1 MRFVEV
7 EVDAGPAHEDGL
19 SLRFKRADDAPPRA
33 VTWVQYESEQGLEG
47 RWRLHAA
54 HAPDADHELGVTA
67 VLVEDSSDGAVWLLA
82 GGRHGIVLE
91 HEETGDRERAPYL
104 VVSQRTAMG

>member
-33 VTWVQYESEQGLEG
+33 VTWVAYESEQGLDG
-47 RWRLHAA
+47 RWRMYAA
-54 HAPDADHELGVTA
+54 HGPDDDAELGVTA
-67 VLVEDSSDGAVWLLA
+67 VQVEDSSDGVVWLLA

-91 HEETGDRERAPYL
+91 HEDTGTRERAPYL
-104 VVSQRTAMG
+104 VVSQRTPLG

>member
-19 SLRFKRADDAPPRA
+19 SLRFKRAGDAPTRA
-33 VTWVQYESEQGLEG
+33 ITWVDYESESGTDG
-47 RWRLHAA
+47 RWRLFAA
-54 HAPDADHELGVTA
+54 HAPDDEPEPGVTA

-82 GGRHGIVLE
+82 GGRQGVVLV
-91 HEETGDRERAPYL
+91 HEATGARERAPYL
-104 VVSQRTAMG
+104 VVSQRTPMG